1 MNKCLLFAENYTFF
15 VAHKCILN
23 FAKLLYLLAS
33 IMKTPFIGEPLNCH
47 GRRVSEGHAHRDLL
61 ILDREQ
67 CQLEVASRTN

>member
-33 IMKTPFIGEPLNCH
+33 IMKTPFRGEPLNCH
-47 GRRVSEGHAHRDLL
+47 GQCVSEGHVHHDLL
-61 ILDREQ
+61 ISDREQ
-67 CQLEVASRTN
+67 RQFEMAS